1 MTNDRKKL
9 QEDINRLYSAEHA
22 ALGEIATQK
31 HLSKGRELAQK
42 HNLADT
48 LSSGGV
54 LVFPHTSVNDCG
66 YQVAACVIAALD
78 SGAKKVVVI
87 SVLHAFSDEMETA
100 RQEVAAGADPHN
112 YACRGIQGEQSERK
126 EWQKDHALMSWR
138 YFWNTE
144 IKRRKLKN
152 PPEVYEFYPYLA
164 GGKPETLAGIEELKE
179 FVKDAVI
186 VSTADPFHHGI
197 GYGDSLENSFEPD
210 AKGLQK
216 AKDIVLGGAKL
227 LEDADYWGYNQHC
240 VAAKSDARDA
250 GQVFRYIRGRLRA
263 EIVDISYS
271 DASKLYNAVPPTWV
285 LGAIFQWHKV

>member
-138 YFWNTE
+138 YFWNAE

-164 GGKPETLAGIEELKE
+164 GGKPETLVGIEELKE

-197 GYGDSLENSFEPD
+197 GYGDSPENSFEPD
-210 AKGLQK
+210 EK
-216 AKDIVLGGAKL
+216 
-227 LEDADYWGYNQHC
+227 
-240 VAAKSDARDA
+240 
-250 GQVFRYIRGRLRA
+250 
-263 EIVDISYS
+263 
-271 DASKLYNAVPPTWV
+271 
-285 LGAIFQWHKV
+285 